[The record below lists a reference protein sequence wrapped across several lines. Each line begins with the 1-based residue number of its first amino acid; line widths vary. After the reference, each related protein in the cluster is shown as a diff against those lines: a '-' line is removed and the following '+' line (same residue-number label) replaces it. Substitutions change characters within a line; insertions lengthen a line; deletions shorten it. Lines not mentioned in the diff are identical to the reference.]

1 MLLARTKNPET
12 KHVAHGRTAT
22 RLAAPSIAAALVWL
36 GITMAYRYQRGS
48 ASAVKSSLTS
58 ASIAHRPPSGSAG
71 DHAVGRD
78 VAWTAR
84 GRPRALERRH
94 RRDDRDDARRRL
106 KFGCRPWLGLMLW
119 RRLGSLQART
129 FGTYRLFKC
138 QRVFLGLM
146 CLNVELPS
154 GSLRKGPG
162 SVGAGGLCM
171 CVSVCVRVTGAVHA
185 RACQCVYAFLG
196 WANAGWRS
204 YRQSRLKDS
213 TLS

>member
-71 DHAVGRD
+71 DHAVGCNAAR
-78 VAWTAR
+78 TAR

-94 RRDDRDDARRRL
+94 RHDDRDDARRRL
-106 KFGCRPWLGLMLW
+106 RFGCRP
-119 RRLGSLQART
+119 RVART
-129 FGTYRLFKC
+129 LLWPVSIGNAASSEVRHFFSVVQMPVGAST
-138 QRVFLGLM
+138 
-146 CLNVELPS
+146 CLNVELPA
-154 GSLRKGPG
+154 GSLRNGPG
-162 SVGAGGLCM
+162 LGGAGGLCV
-171 CVSVCVRVTGAVHA
+171 CVSVCVRVTGGVRAL
-185 RACQCVYAFLG
+185 ACQRAYPLVG
-196 WANAGWRS
+196 
-204 YRQSRLKDS
+204 
-213 TLS
+213 